1 MPVKVE
7 MKKGTAFNVIINII
21 SIIIYYYLTM
31 LKIKIQKG
39 GMDFN
44 WEYKAAN

>member
-1 MPVKVE
+1 MPVKVG

-21 SIIIYYYLTM
+21 IIIIYYYLTV

>member
-1 MPVKVE
+1 MPVKVG
-7 MKKGTAFNVIINII
+7 MKKGTAFNII
-21 SIIIYYYLTM
+21 SIIIYYYLTV
-31 LKIKIQKG
+31 LKRCQKG

>member
-1 MPVKVE
+1 MPVKVG
-7 MKKGTAFNVIINII
+7 MKKGTAFHVIINII
-21 SIIIYYYLTM
+21 IIIIYYYLTV

>member
-1 MPVKVE
+1 MPVKVG
-7 MKKGTAFNVIINII
+7 MKKGTAFHVIINII
-21 SIIIYYYLTM
+21 IIIIYYYLTV

-44 WEYKAAN
+44 

>member
-1 MPVKVE
+1 MPVKVG

-21 SIIIYYYLTM
+21 IYYYLTV

-39 GMDFN
+39 GN
-44 WEYKAAN
+44 WISIENIKLPTN

>member
-1 MPVKVE
+1 MPVKVG

-21 SIIIYYYLTM
+21 IYYYLTV

-39 GMDFN
+39 LLE
-44 WEYKAAN
+44 WISIANIKLPTN

>member
-1 MPVKVE
+1 MPVKVG

-21 SIIIYYYLTM
+21 IYYYLTV

-44 WEYKAAN
+44 CEYKAAN

>member
-1 MPVKVE
+1 MPVKVG
-7 MKKGTAFNVIINII
+7 MKKDTAFNVIINII

-44 WEYKAAN
+44 

>member
-1 MPVKVE
+1 MPVKVG
-7 MKKGTAFNVIINII
+7 MKKGTALYFNVIINII

-44 WEYKAAN
+44 

>member
-1 MPVKVE
+1 MPVKVG
-7 MKKGTAFNVIINII
+7 MKKRTAFHVIINII
-21 SIIIYYYLTM
+21 IIIIYYYLTV

>member
-1 MPVKVE
+1 MPVKVG
-7 MKKGTAFNVIINII
+7 MKKGTSFNII
-21 SIIIYYYLTM
+21 SIIIYYYLTV

>member
-1 MPVKVE
+1 MPVKVG

-21 SIIIYYYLTM
+21 IYYYLTV

-44 WEYKAAN
+44 

>member
-1 MPVKVE
+1 MPVKVR

-44 WEYKAAN
+44 

>member
-1 MPVKVE
+1 MPVKVG
-7 MKKGTAFNVIINII
+7 MKKGTAFNSI
-21 SIIIYYYLTM
+21 SIIIYYYLTV

-44 WEYKAAN
+44 

>member
-1 MPVKVE
+1 MPVKVG

-21 SIIIYYYLTM
+21 IYYYLTV